1 MPFWGWIVVGAAL
14 LGAET
19 VVNAQFYL
27 VFLGGAALAT
37 GLAVAIAGPFATG
50 ADWAIWAVLAVAGT
64 AAFRRRV
71 WERIRSAHG
80 VVSQGTVGELAIA
93 REPIAPG
100 ASGQVELRGTVWS
113 ARNLDTVAIAKGESA
128 RVVATRGLEL
138 ELVREP

>member
-19 VVNAQFYL
+19 VVDAQFYL
-27 VFLGGAALAT
+27 VFLGAAAVAT
-37 GLAVAIAGPFATG
+37 GVVVAVAGPFAPG
-50 ADWAIWAVLAVAGT
+50 VDWAIYGALAIASTAG
-64 AAFRRRV
+64 FRRRV
-71 WERIRSAHG
+71 YLRLRAPGEE
-80 VVSQGTVGELAIA
+80 VSQGTVGELAVA

-100 ASGQVELRGTVWS
+100 ASGQVELRGTVWN
-113 ARNLDTVAIAKGESA
+113 ARNVDESPIARGERA